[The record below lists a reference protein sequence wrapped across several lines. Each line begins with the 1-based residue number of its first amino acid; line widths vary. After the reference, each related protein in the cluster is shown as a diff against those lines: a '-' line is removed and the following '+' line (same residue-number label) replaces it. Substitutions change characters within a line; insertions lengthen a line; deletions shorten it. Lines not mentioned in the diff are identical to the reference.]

1 MLLSIHHI
9 TEYQFDQPVR
19 YALQRLK
26 LRPKN
31 GAGQTVH
38 DWQRRAL
45 CRHLQR
51 GCILNGIPTINGYL
65 MKNRANFCILYK
77 HF

>member
-9 TEYQFDQPVR
+9 TEYEFDRPVR

-38 DWQRRAL
+38 SWNL
-45 CRHLQR
+45 M
-51 GCILNGIPTINGYL
+51 TIRTII
-65 MKNRANFCILYK
+65 M
-77 HF
+77 